1 MREAGLHA
9 RVLVLPL
16 DEPDG
21 MAGLSG
27 CSDMIVLSHVLEHV
41 FDVRSTIA
49 SLLDILTPEGRL
61 YIEVSDP
68 ARYDAAAYPPFYF
81 FDSEHINHL
90 DEVALRNL
98 ASMVGLAV
106 EKIGKKFITLQNGSA
121 YPAKYGTLVRTEI
134 PPQSGFS
141 APDLGRT
148 LAGYIE
154 DSKIQLE
161 TLRGRL
167 QELLGNAEHFA
178 VWGAGSYSQRLLSQ
192 DWFPRDRLLAIV
204 DRDGSKVG
212 LKFMGMTIQSPE
224 TGLRELPSGTLV
236 LCAAAIAGDEIAR
249 DYGSL
254 KLPYIL
260 LKM

>member
-1 MREAGLHA
+1 
-9 RVLVLPL
+9 
-16 DEPDG
+16 

-121 YPAKYGTLVRTEI
+121 YPAIYGTLVRNEI

-141 APDLGRT
+141 PPDLGRT

-154 DSKIQLE
+154 DSTRTVTGAFGKCRTFRGVGRWFLLTASPEPGLVSARPALGYRRPRWQQ
-161 TLRGRL
+161 GRL
-167 QELLGNAEHFA
+167 EVHGNDNPKP
-178 VWGAGSYSQRLLSQ
+178 G
-192 DWFPRDRLLAIV
+192 
-204 DRDGSKVG
+204 DGFEG
-212 LKFMGMTIQSPE
+212 TAFRHTRFMC
-224 TGLRELPSGTLV
+224 R
-236 LCAAAIAGDEIAR
+236 CHCR
-249 DYGSL
+249 R
-254 KLPYIL
+254 
-260 LKM
+260 